1 MTTTAFGASAH
12 ISAADETTQALSL
25 ADDPC
30 PFADS
35 EYLRRVLIRICN
47 TENGWNTDPE
57 AEPLIVYAANRF
69 AQLAVKHGLEPA
81 DAMAACFE
89 AMRNP
94 SVRYGI
100 DPWGVIVTAVA
111 TTFRAWQ
118 FADEALTSID
128 TARRGG
134 LSGCRAERFCERD
147 LPIWEHNPAFAV
159 QFPDECSGESESDA
173 PASIPEQVHTLAAL
187 FTGCG
192 WPHAATVVAIEV
204 ILRKLADAGSRPS
217 AYEALRRERRWR
229 AITGLPAASW
239 TALLRLLLGTAG
251 GDMTDT
257 GKGVLLRLALG
268 ETVAHLC
275 GDQTLIGAVAQ
286 TAPDV
291 EEAA

>member
-1 MTTTAFGASAH
+1 MTSLTSLPLSAD
-12 ISAADETTQALSL
+12 DETTLAVSL
-25 ADDPC
+25 AADAC

-35 EYLRRVLIRICN
+35 EYLRKVLIRICN
-47 TENGWNTDPE
+47 TDDGWNQDPE
-57 AEPLIVYAANRF
+57 AEPLITYAADRF
-69 AQLAVKHGLEPA
+69 AKLAVKHHLEPA

-147 LPIWEHNPAFAV
+147 LPIWEYDQAFAV
-159 QFPDECSGESESDA
+159 DFPDDLGDEPESDA
-173 PASIPEQVHTLAAL
+173 PAPIPEQAHALAAL
-187 FTGCG
+187 FTTQG
-192 WPHAATVVAIEV
+192 WPPASTVVAVEV
-204 ILRKLADAGSRPS
+204 VLRKLADAGSRPS

-229 AITGLPAASW
+229 AITGLPADSW
-239 TALLRLLLGTAG
+239 TAMLRLLLGTPG
-251 GDMTDT
+251 SDLTDA
-257 GKGVLLRLALG
+257 GKGILLRLAFG
-268 ETVAHLC
+268 EGLTHLAC
-275 GDQTLIGAVAQ
+275 DATLSKAVAQ
-286 TAPDV
+286 AAPCR

>member
-1 MTTTAFGASAH
+1 MTTTVFGESMRPSSDAEATL
-12 ISAADETTQALSL
+12 AVSL
-25 ADDPC
+25 DSDLC

-47 TENGWNTDPE
+47 TDDGWNTDPE
-57 AEPLIVYAANRF
+57 AEPLITYAADRF
-69 AQLAVKHGLEPA
+69 AQLAVKHHLEPA

-147 LPIWEHNPAFAV
+147 LPVWEHNPAFAID
-159 QFPDECSGESESDA
+159 FPDTLDGEPESDA
-173 PASIPEQVHTLAAL
+173 PASIPEQAHAIAAL
-187 FTGCG
+187 FTTHG
-192 WPHAATVVAIEV
+192 
-204 ILRKLADAGSRPS
+204 
-217 AYEALRRERRWR
+217 
-229 AITGLPAASW
+229 
-239 TALLRLLLGTAG
+239 
-251 GDMTDT
+251 
-257 GKGVLLRLALG
+257 
-268 ETVAHLC
+268 
-275 GDQTLIGAVAQ
+275 
-286 TAPDV
+286 
-291 EEAA
+291 